1 MYSRWKRKDT
11 AYLIHCTLTIH
22 LFVKVVGENALTSQP
37 LREGERV
44 NGRPV
49 IRRVLRL
56 LRRLL
61 MQVVHGAQ
69 RIHGVKRVSVHSV
82 VLHDSQ

>member
-11 AYLIHCTLTIH
+11 AYLIHCAIKINVRVLWE
-22 LFVKVVGENALTSQP
+22 GQRGNALTSQS

-69 RIHGVKRVSVHSV
+69 
-82 VLHDSQ
+82 